1 MLLCT
6 LTLSFWDLAFC
17 SLLAQVVCCSLLAA
31 GSEGEVYTAHLHGHE
46 ELVCLKKPWL
56 TGKEGLDDM
65 LSEAALLM
73 HLQQQDNKE
82 HIVGLVGFCVN
93 LPTVAVLLPYCN
105 GGDLLHKLAAH
116 RFMHALPLC

>member
-1 MLLCT
+1 M
-6 LTLSFWDLAFC
+6 
-17 SLLAQVVCCSLLAA
+17 CCSLLAA

-116 RFMHALPLC
+116 RSVHALSLWYTGRNTSKYYLAGHNVI